1 MALTTTNVTG
11 AIATGAQTIIVS
23 GYTNP
28 TTGAVSAK
36 VMGQFVTGE
45 RVLIVDATNSPT
57 LSVVRGYAGTVAT
70 GHSSLEGFSYGLM
83 SDAAWQNYYAF
94 QQRGATA
101 NQQVVQAENIQVVTI
116 TGATGT
122 TAAIITVP
130 APAFLNCTG
139 TSGAGLNLPIPNVG
153 DCYEVKNN
161 TTGVCNVYCVG
172 GTINATTGTTAN
184 AITATGTLTSIYRCS
199 VSGTWA
205 VSPLSQ

>member
-1 MALTTTNVTG
+1 MALTGTL
-11 AIATGAQTIIVS
+11 I
-23 GYTNP
+23 
-28 TTGAVSAK
+28 TGAVTAAATTVKLSAFTNPASGNISPK
-36 VMGQFVTGE
+36 TMLQFATGE
-45 RVLIVDATNSPT
+45 RCLVTDVTNSPT
-57 LSVVRGYAGTVAT
+57 LGVVRGYAGTTAVA
-70 GHSSLEGFSYGLM
+70 HSSLEGVQYALV
-83 SDAAWQNYYAF
+83 SDPEWPNL
-94 QQRGATA
+94 
-101 NQQVVQAENIQVVTI
+101 VQYQTRTLPNAVSENIQVVTI

-122 TAAIITVP
+122 TAAPVLVP

-153 DCYEVKNN
+153 DVYEVKNN

-199 VSGTWA
+199 VSGTWS